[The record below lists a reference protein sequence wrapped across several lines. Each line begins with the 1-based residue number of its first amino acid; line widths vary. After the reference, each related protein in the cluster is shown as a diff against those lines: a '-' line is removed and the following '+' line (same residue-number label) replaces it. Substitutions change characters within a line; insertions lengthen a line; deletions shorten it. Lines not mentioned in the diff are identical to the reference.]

1 MRCLNCGVCC
11 TETEMLLAEKDIR
24 RLLNKGFNKSFFVK
38 FNEEGYAQLKNRKG
52 YCVFYDTEKR
62 RCSVYADRPSGCR
75 VYPVIVDEEKGV
87 VLDDICQARNT
98 VKDTEKRLKGKRVIR
113 LLRRIDCEAA
123 KRRSWKTHGAVFPW
137 VHWKQIILLA
147 FWLWA
152 SFVDIRLVLTI
163 LPQMSQMNCTS
174 ATLSLLWM
182 ILSGNDQVPSFEAL
196 SFASKYSTYPLI
208 VRLVSSAL
216 FLMSLCILSVT
227 VMHLYP
233 FLGKPP
239 TPSILYRTIIYKGL
253 QELAVK
259 AEVYDYFYR
268 EWLKVK
274 EEYAIKKGIRCFSAY
289 VTYRLAQ
296 LMAEDMEQAGWTQTR
311 LEALQV

>member
-123 KRRSWKTHGAVFPW
+123 KRRS
-137 VHWKQIILLA
+137 
-147 FWLWA
+147 
-152 SFVDIRLVLTI
+152 
-163 LPQMSQMNCTS
+163 
-174 ATLSLLWM
+174 
-182 ILSGNDQVPSFEAL
+182 
-196 SFASKYSTYPLI
+196 
-208 VRLVSSAL
+208 
-216 FLMSLCILSVT
+216 
-227 VMHLYP
+227 
-233 FLGKPP
+233 
-239 TPSILYRTIIYKGL
+239 
-253 QELAVK
+253 
-259 AEVYDYFYR
+259 
-268 EWLKVK
+268 
-274 EEYAIKKGIRCFSAY
+274 
-289 VTYRLAQ
+289 
-296 LMAEDMEQAGWTQTR
+296 
-311 LEALQV
+311 